1 MNANV
6 EAVQSHYGAKIE
18 RLKAGDETCSGA

>member
-18 RLKAGDETCSGA
+18 RLKAGDELAPA